1 MSKKNITIS
10 GEVMGKIHDKHI
22 QMRPKIYFII
32 GSIFVFLGM
41 VFSVIASVFLVSL
54 TKFALKTH
62 GPMGEY
68 RWEQLLSS
76 FPWWAPIL
84 ALVALIIGVLILKKF
99 DFSYKRNFTLIV
111 IGFIASVIVAAF
123 VIDSLG
129 FNEIWSRQGPMRR
142 LYQQIDTQNTSYPRG
157 RGQGRMLEK

>member
-1 MSKKNITIS
+1 MSKKNLTIS
-10 GEVMGKIHDKHI
+10 SEVMGKIHDEHI
-22 QMRPKIYFII
+22 QMRPKIYFIV
-32 GSIFVFLGM
+32 GSIFMFLGM
-41 VFSVIASVFLVSL
+41 VSSVIGSVFLVSL

-68 RWEQLLSS
+68 RLEQLLSS

-84 ALVALIIGVLILKKF
+84 ALVGLIIGVFFLKKY
-99 DFSYKRNFTLIV
+99 DFTYKRNFTLIV
-111 IGFIASVIVAAF
+111 IGFIVSVIVAAF

-142 LYQQIDTQNTSYPRG
+142 LYQQIDTQNTTFPRAQ
-157 RGQGRMLEK
+157 GQGRMLGK